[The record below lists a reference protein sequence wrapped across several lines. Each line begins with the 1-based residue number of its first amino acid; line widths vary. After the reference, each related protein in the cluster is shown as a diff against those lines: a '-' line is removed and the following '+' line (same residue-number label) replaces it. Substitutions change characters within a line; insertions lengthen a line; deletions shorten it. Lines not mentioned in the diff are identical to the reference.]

1 MRFYKRL
8 FITALIGLTGLGS
21 VQAEV
26 TINRADAISMD
37 AKSMDKSA
45 IAANSDIYI
54 VQMKGNPVIAYEG
67 DVKGYQATKP
77 GKGKKLNPNSAHVKK
92 YAAFLGKK
100 QSKVV
105 HSVGAKQVYSYR
117 YAINGFAA
125 RMTSA
130 DAERLRKNP
139 EVMNVW
145 KDEIRKLQTDSSP
158 TYIGVTESGQAW
170 SKGLTGEDVVIGII
184 DTGVWPEHP
193 SFADV
198 KTHKKGNK
206 GPKIAYD
213 PIGDFYPSGCDFGNT
228 AANPYDA
235 PFTCNNKLLSSRCFN
250 SGFSNGPDGS
260 NPCGGDGAFTAPWEF
275 QSGRDNDGH
284 GSHTAST
291 SGGNNDVP
299 AYLNGEYQGQISGVA
314 PRARLASYK
323 VCWDGPDPNTNTD
336 DGCASSDSA
345 AAIDWAVYDG
355 VDVINFSIGGSSNS
369 FGGADD
375 VAFLFAADAGVHVAT
390 SNGNSG
396 PGAGT
401 VGTPSG
407 VPWITAV
414 GATNDDGVYYAN
426 VDVHTPGS
434 IAGSYDAVEGAGD
447 VSFMDTGS
455 ISDDVTLASTV
466 TACDADGANDPIS
479 GIALVARG
487 VCSFTQKYNNVMA
500 AGASAIIVYTY
511 TGQAPI
517 TMSAP
522 GTGIPG
528 VMVTYD
534 TGVAMAAESGVTAT
548 VGLVPA
554 SNRIAGFSSRGPNN
568 GALDII
574 KPDVSAPGVKILAAV
589 SPWGAGGE
597 EFGNYNGTSMASP
610 HTAGAFAL
618 LKQAHPDWSPAM
630 SRSALMTTA
639 RNGLKKSFGED
650 LADPFDVGAGEILP
664 SDAVDPGLAYDVG
677 LFEYAAFSC
686 ENNVQIFSD
695 ASCDFLESLGVPSD
709 GSDLNLPSI
718 GIGDLAGSQTITRTV
733 TAVYNNSGSKN
744 FTVSVDA
751 PPGVDVSVSPSSFS
765 LRKGDSISYEV
776 TFVLNEGAAINEW
789 AFGSLTWTDDDEN
802 YSVRSPIAVYPT
814 VFSYP
819 DQVNG
824 VADGNGDGS
833 VDVEIGFGYEG
844 VYSAAVAGIEAS
856 GGLDSNSSV
865 AFPTQA
871 FCGDFPAMPHFRA
884 ALFDEE
890 TSDPGNDDL
899 DLEVFYLPNGCGDF
913 AGYQFLG
920 GSYTPTTEESVDVAN
935 GPAGGYHVQVY
946 YFAASNGDNSDYTL
960 WYQPVF
966 GDNGNTTVTAP
977 ASAEFGAA
985 TVTVDYTGV
994 APTRNLGV
1002 LIHSD
1007 SGGEMG
1013 RTVLSI
1019 DGR

>member
-1 MRFYKRL
+1 MSPVKRL
-8 FITALIGLTGLGS
+8 LLLTTIGLAGIATA
-21 VQAEV
+21 QAGASIES
-26 TINRADAISMD
+26 ADVLPAQNT
-37 AKSMDKSA
+37 AKQ
-45 IAANSDIYI
+45 AAPADIYI
-54 VQMKGNPVIAYEG
+54 VQMKGSPVIAYEG
-67 DVKGYQATKP
+67 EIKGFQATKP

-92 YAAFLGKK
+92 YSAHLGKR
-100 QSKVV
+100 QSEVV
-105 HSVGAKQVYSYR
+105 NSVGATQVHSYR
-117 YAINGFAA
+117 YAMNGFAA
-125 RMTSA
+125 RMTAA
-130 DAERLRKNP
+130 DAEQLRDNP
-139 EVMNVW
+139 DVMNVW
-145 KDEIRKLQTDSSP
+145 RDELRKLETATSP
-158 TYIGVTESGQAW
+158 TYIGITEAGQAW
-170 SKGLTGEDVVIGII
+170 SKGLTGENVVIGVI

-198 KTHKKGNK
+198 ATPKKGNK
-206 GPKIAYD
+206 GPNIPY
-213 PIGDFYPSGCDFGNT
+213 GSNVDFSPSGCDFGNT
-228 AANPYDA
+228 AGNPYDA
-235 PFTCNNKLLSSRCFN
+235 PFSCNNKLLAARCYN
-250 SGFSNGPDGS
+250 SGFSSGPDAN

-291 SGGNNDVP
+291 SGGNNGVA
-299 AYLNGEYQGQISGVA
+299 AYLGGEFQGNISGIA
-314 PRARLASYK
+314 PRARIASYK
-323 VCWDGPDPNTNTD
+323 VCWDGPDPNTTSD

-345 AAIDWAVYDG
+345 AAIDQAVLDG

-369 FGGADD
+369 FSGPDD
-375 VAFLFAADAGVHVAT
+375 IAFLFAADAGVHVAT

-396 PGAGT
+396 PDAGT

-407 VPWITAV
+407 VPWITSV
-414 GATNDDGVYYAN
+414 GATNDDDVFYA
-426 VDVHTPGS
+426 DVTVNTPAS
-434 IAGSYDAVEGAGD
+434 IAGTYDAVEGAGD
-447 VSFMDTGS
+447 VSFRDTGS
-455 ISDDVTLASTV
+455 ITDNVTLASTV
-466 TACDADGANDPIS
+466 TACDADGPNDPIS

-487 VCSFTQKYNNVMA
+487 VCSFTQKYNNVTA

-522 GTGIPG
+522 GTSIPG

-534 TGVAMAAESGVTAT
+534 TGVAMAGETGVNAT

-574 KPDVSAPGVKILAAV
+574 KPDVSAPGVRILAAV
-589 SPWGAGGE
+589 SPWSAGGE

-610 HTAGAFAL
+610 HVAGAFAL

-639 RNGLKKSFGED
+639 RNGLKKTFGD
-650 LADPFDVGAGEILP
+650 DAADPFDVGAGEILP
-664 SDAVDPGLAYDVG
+664 TDAVDPGLVYDAG

-695 ASCDFLESLGVPSD
+695 ASCAFLESIGVPSD

-733 TAVYNNSGSKN
+733 TAAYNNNGRKN

-765 LRKGDSISYEV
+765 LRKGESISYEV
-776 TFVLNEGAAINEW
+776 TFTLTEDAAINEW
-789 AFGSLTWTDDDEN
+789 AFGSLTWTDN
-802 YSVRSPIAVYPT
+802 GGIYSVRSPIAVFPT

-824 VADGNGDGS
+824 VADAAGDGS
-833 VDVEIGFGYEG
+833 VDVDIAFGYEG
-844 VYSAAVAGIEAS
+844 AYSADVAGIEAGFSAS
-856 GGLDSNSSV
+856 GNSSAGDPV
-865 AFPTQA
+865 AA
-871 FCGDFPAMPHFRA
+871 WCANLPAMPHFRA
-884 ALFDEE
+884 ALFDED
-890 TSDPGNDDL
+890 TSAPGNDDL
-899 DLEVFYLPNGCGDF
+899 DVEVFYLPNGCGDF
-913 AGYQFLG
+913 TGYSFMG

-935 GPAGGYHVQVY
+935 APAGGYHVQVY
-946 YFAASNGDNSDYTL
+946 YFSASNGTDSDYTL
-960 WYQPVF
+960 WYQPVV

-977 ASAEFGAA
+977 ASAVFGEA
-985 TVTVDYTGV
+985 TVTVDYTGI

-1002 LIHSD
+1002 VIHSD
-1007 SGGEMG
+1007 DSGEMG